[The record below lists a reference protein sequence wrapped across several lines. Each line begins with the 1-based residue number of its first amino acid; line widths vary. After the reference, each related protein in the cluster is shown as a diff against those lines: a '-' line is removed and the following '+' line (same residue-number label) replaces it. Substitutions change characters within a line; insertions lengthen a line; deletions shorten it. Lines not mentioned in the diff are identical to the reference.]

1 MLGEDVDLATVL
13 ALHPAIPPGFTRTID
28 ARDGHVHCV
37 LTPESPALLD
47 PDQPGWIGALARGEQ
62 AGVQGLAQAI
72 DARALVRAVHARD
85 GVVEIDV
92 DVDPNA
98 EPAPEPA
105 VVAFMRIGML
115 SSWKFV
121 L

>member
-1 MLGEDVDLATVL
+1 M
-13 ALHPAIPPGFTRTID
+13 
-28 ARDGHVHCV
+28 
-37 LTPESPALLD
+37 
-47 PDQPGWIGALARGEQ
+47 
-62 AGVQGLAQAI
+62 QGLAQAI

-98 EPAPEPA
+98 EAAPEPA